1 MIAGGDHLIGLG
13 GVMGGSETE
22 VDEQTRNVVLE
33 AGTFDMYS
41 VRRTSM
47 VHGLFT
53 EAVTRFNKGQSPLQ
67 NDRVLAKA
75 VHEVRALAGGKLAR
89 QPIDIRHFNESL
101 ATVEVGVQFVNERL
115 GFNLAAA
122 DIKALLENVEFA
134 VTVREATLSVTA
146 PFWRTDIEIPEDVVE
161 EIGRLQ
167 GYDRLPL
174 VLPRRDVA
182 PAVRNKELD
191 IKTQVRTLLSK
202 AGANEVLTYTFV
214 HGDLL
219 GKVGQDKQLA
229 FRLSNALSPDLQY
242 YRLSLTPSLLDLVH
256 ANIKAGYGEF
266 ALFEMNNV
274 HCKIELDEEGLPR
287 EFARVAL
294 VFAAEAK
301 TAPLKYAG
309 AAYYQARKYLMAL
322 LEGFGLMDDVVCRPL
337 DAAGFADH
345 KLFQQMLAPFEP

>member
-1 MIAGGDHLIGLG
+1 
-13 GVMGGSETE
+13 
-22 VDEQTRNVVLE
+22 
-33 AGTFDMYS
+33 
-41 VRRTSM
+41 
-47 VHGLFT
+47 
-53 EAVTRFNKGQSPLQ
+53 
-67 NDRVLAKA
+67 
-75 VHEVRALAGGKLAR
+75 
-89 QPIDIRHFNESL
+89 
-101 ATVEVGVQFVNERL
+101 
-115 GFNLAAA
+115 
-122 DIKALLENVEFA
+122 
-134 VTVREATLSVTA
+134 
-146 PFWRTDIEIPEDVVE
+146 
-161 EIGRLQ
+161 
-167 GYDRLPL
+167 LPL

-345 KLFQQMLAPFEP
+345 KLFQQMLAPFEPKRSAVVWHGDRLIGAVGEYKTSVCQSLKLPDFTAGFEIFGSALTSDMRQQYVRLPRYPKVAQDMSLRVPASVRYGELYAYVKEQIDAARPEQTRATISPLDIYQRPDDSEHKQITLRLDLASYERTLRAEEVNTLLDTVAARAHERFGAERM